1 MDNTLLIG
9 LSRQTALRRAL
20 EVTANNIANMNT
32 TAFKADGVVFEE
44 HLGAV
49 ARDNQFGA
57 ADRRISFVADRATWH
72 DLRQGPVQQ
81 TGNPLDVAISGP
93 GFLVVQT
100 PRGERY
106 TRNGAL
112 QISATGELVTSDGYP
127 VLSDGG
133 PITLQS
139 EDRGVTIA
147 ADGSVSVKGG
157 ARGKLRLVEFAEPG
171 RLQKDG
177 SSGFLAPAGV
187 APQPGATS
195 RLTQGAIEK
204 SNVEGVIE
212 ISRMIEITRAYT
224 TIAQMTQAQSD
235 MRRTA
240 VERLAEVPA

>member
-1 MDNTLLIG
+1 MDNTLLIS

-49 ARDNQFGA
+49 ARDNQFAA

-93 GFLVVQT
+93 GFLVVQAAG
-100 PRGERY
+100 GERY

-112 QISATGELVTSDGYP
+112 QISATGELVNSDGYP
-127 VLSDGG
+127 VLSDSG
-133 PITLQS
+133 PITLQR
-139 EDRGVTIA
+139 EDRNITIA
-147 ADGSVSVKGG
+147 ADGSVSVGG
-157 ARGKLRLVEFAEPG
+157 QPRGKLRFVEFAEPG

-177 SSGFLAPAGV
+177 SSGFV
-187 APQPGATS
+187 APQGIVPQPAASS
-195 RLTQGAIEK
+195 RLTQGAVEK
-204 SNVEGVIE
+204 SNVEGVVE
-212 ISRMIEITRAYT
+212 ISRMIEITRTYT
-224 TIAQMTQAQSD
+224 TIAQMTQSRSD

-240 VERLAEVPA
+240 IERLAEVPA